1 MSIDESNL
9 ITQQKQISRGR
20 ILARASRK
28 HIARSI
34 DRVAN
39 IFCFIIESLYL
50 NSTFQLCVILHF
62 IAIGQQFQS
71 SSRKSNYI
79 LVFHTAGTETTTS
92 QGTVFKSLGHDFISV
107 KTTSSYFSTQRRW
120 IYLYDGCRKQ
130 KEKPTQVS
138 KCIVTNQP
146 PNNNL
151 KWNSATLSV
160 L

>member
-1 MSIDESNL
+1 MLDFLFWALFYLYQYKINEHETWDE
-9 ITQQKQISRGR
+9 T
-20 ILARASRK
+20 
-28 HIARSI
+28 HH
-34 DRVAN
+34 
-39 IFCFIIESLYL
+39 IESLYL

-79 LVFHTAGTETTTS
+79 LVFHRAGTETKTS
-92 QGTVFKSLGHDFISV
+92 TGTLFKSLGHDFISV
-107 KTTSSYFSTQRRW
+107 KTTYSYFSTQRRW

>member
-1 MSIDESNL
+1 MKHIISDSTFNNNSQRWSL
-9 ITQQKQISRGR
+9 IFEHQISN
-20 ILARASRK
+20 IIIMIHNF
-28 HIARSI
+28 HI
-34 DRVAN
+34 RVWFN
-39 IFCFIIESLYL
+39 LIESLYL